1 MFGKAKPD
9 TTADQNSHKA
19 QAGYR
24 YNDASLDD
32 LTLAGAVKKRFH
44 RLQQERSDWDQ
55 HWRDL
60 AQYILPRRTRW
71 LSDGRSGRG
80 GKRNDKILDTTGIV
94 SFRALASGMMSGIT
108 SPSRTWFR
116 YAVRDPELGEIHAVK
131 DWIHIVE
138 QRIREVLTAS
148 NVYSALHNAY
158 EDLGTFGSAL
168 IMIVDDYEDVVR
180 AHSVPIGSFWLATG
194 PRGDVD
200 TMYRTI
206 EMTVKMVVEEF
217 GLDATCHATR
227 NHFDE
232 GNYHHPV
239 EVIQC
244 VEPNLNRDQHRK
256 DFAGKPW
263 RSIYWEKGAEEGKFL
278 AKRGYDR
285 KPFVA
290 PRWAVTGLEPYGRSP
305 GMDALGDIKMLQLLQ
320 REYLKAIEKQVTP
333 PLQAPVSAQNLKISQ
348 VPGKI
353 NFVSDADLQRG
364 GIRPLYEVHTP
375 LNFLSEKIRETREAV
390 RQVSFADLFM
400 MMAYS
405 DRRQITAEEIIE
417 RRSEKMLGLGPVLER
432 LQDELINPLVD
443 LLFDRV
449 LDAGIVPPPPEE
461 LEGHELSI
469 VLISMI
475 AREQR
480 GDEMVAVDR
489 VLAAAGG
496 MAGASPGVIDKID
509 FDQAIDEYARILG
522 APPRLVRP
530 DDTVQEMRDARNQ
543 QQQQMSQMAMM
554 QQGAETAATLGQ
566 ANAGPESMLGQLMGA
581 AQGGG
586 ADALAGA
593 AAMMGGAE
601 GAPADE
607 GAVAETAAPA
617 EELPQ

>member
-1 MFGKAKPD
+1 MMRVLLLYIHKIKSSVQQQMNRAKSFWREAHKLSGLLTLGILMSACQSSAPPALENPD
-9 TTADQNSHKA
+9 WVQLRTQL
-19 QAGYR
+19 Q
-24 YNDASLDD
+24 SLDD
-32 LTLAGAVKKRFH
+32 WALRGRVNVRYYDESHTPRIQWQQSGEQYHIRLWGTFNAGNTEIDGGPGLVTLE
-44 RLQQERSDWDQ
+44 Q
-55 HWRDL
+55 
-60 AQYILPRRTRW
+60 
-71 LSDGRSGRG
+71 DG
-80 GKRNDKILDTTGIV
+80 
-94 SFRALASGMMSGIT
+94 
-108 SPSRTWFR
+108 
-116 YAVRDPELGEIHAVK
+116 
-131 DWIHIVE
+131 
-138 QRIREVLTAS
+138 EVLTAS

-200 TMYRTI
+200 TMYRNI

-217 GLDATCHATR
+217 GLDAVCHATR

-244 VEPNLNRDQHRK
+244 VEPNLNRDQHRR

-461 LEGHELSI
+461 LQGHELSI

-543 QQQQMSQMAMM
+543 QQEQMSQMAMM

-566 ANAGPESMLGQLMGA
+566 ADAGPGSMLGQLMGA

-586 ADALAGA
+586 GDALASAAAMLGGAEEAPADGA
-593 AAMMGGAE
+593 AA
-601 GAPADE
+601 
-607 GAVAETAAPA
+607 AAPT
-617 EELPQ
+617 EEQPL